1 MTNNRSRL
9 LLLGGILLVVG
20 LLALF
25 VPIAILLLAIGRV
38 DDAASGSPIGVDPIG
53 VVIGAVVGFGC
64 FAAGSVILV
73 RAALPP
79 RSGQ

>member
-9 LLLGGILLVVG
+9 LLVGGILLVVG

-38 DDAASGSPIGVDPIG
+38 DDPGAAGIGVDPIG